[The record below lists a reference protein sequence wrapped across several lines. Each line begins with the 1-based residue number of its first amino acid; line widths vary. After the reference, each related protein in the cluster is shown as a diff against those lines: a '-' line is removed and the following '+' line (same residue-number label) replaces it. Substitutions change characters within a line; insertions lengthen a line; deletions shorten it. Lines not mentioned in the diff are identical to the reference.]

1 MKIIQEL
8 QTYTAPEVFS
18 PPAAYDGGKNLFST
32 IKLPFDE
39 NDTKE
44 FHVIYPRASQTP
56 PGNKHPKPISI
67 KLTKVAE
74 INPEVLHRFLEG
86 KQSYDSAATTAI
98 TAINVAV
105 RMEPSMKYSYN
116 VRSFFIEDDQDA
128 RTGDLRNGLQL
139 WQGYFQSVRPAG
151 DSIMINIDITTGVV
165 FEGGRLIDLCLKH
178 LRANDIKALVPRPNG
193 MLHDRDRYG
202 LQHFTHGLHIQTTIE
217 QHNPRVV
224 RKFTE
229 FGANKIT
236 HKDTGKTVAQYFHE
250 IIGRRLQYPD
260 IICVEVGNGA
270 LIPLELCVVIKGQL
284 ARRQVPPQS
293 ALDMVRFAS
302 KRPDQRLAKIRDA
315 PRKLCYNTSSYV
327 ENFRLSIH
335 TEGPITTRAR
345 VLDPPSL
352 TTKETNK
359 RGAVVSR
366 SFIPKNG
373 AWNMDKRKF
382 FAPVSKIAPVA
393 IFTLESTA
401 KFTIND
407 ANACF
412 IILRSVMNDLGVSIP
427 AEMPLKRA
435 GNPQRDIIKE
445 LTDFVETIKQKRGAS
460 PQLIIVILPELGND
474 LYTFVKYFGNVHA
487 GIATQCMRASKC
499 KVENPGSYSLRQPC
513 RPPGSIIRYY
523 SNVALKINS
532 KLGGV
537 NMILSPGGANTIIDL
552 SSPVIVMGK

>member
-1 MKIIQEL
+1 MPNPVISQGGARNTPQPLRGQGRGTPLQHAATYESHINAVGVKRPGFGVAGKAMQVTANFFKTTAPKRVIHHYDVISAGEKRLPARLHMKIIQEL

-32 IKLPFDE
+32 IKLPLGE

-56 PGNKHPKPISI
+56 PRNKHPKPISI

-128 RTGDLRNGLQL
+128 RAGDLRNGLQL

-178 LRANDIKALVPRPNG
+178 LHANDIKALVPRPNG
-193 MLHDRDRYG
+193 TLHDRDRYG
-202 LQHFTHGLHIQTTIE
+202 LQHFTHGLHIQTTIG
-217 QHNPRVV
+217 QHSPRVV

-293 ALDMVRFAS
+293 ARDMVRFAS

-315 PRKLCYNTSSYV
+315 PHKLCYNTSSYV
-327 ENFRLSIH
+327 ENFGLSIH
-335 TEGPITTRAR
+335 PEGPITTRAR

-366 SFIPKNG
+366 SF
-373 AWNMDKRKF
+373 
-382 FAPVSKIAPVA
+382 VS
-393 IFTLESTA
+393 L
-401 KFTIND
+401 N
-407 ANACF
+407 
-412 IILRSVMNDLGVSIP
+412 
-427 AEMPLKRA
+427 
-435 GNPQRDIIKE
+435 
-445 LTDFVETIKQKRGAS
+445 
-460 PQLIIVILPELGND
+460 VILWEP
-474 LYTFVKYFGNVHA
+474 
-487 GIATQCMRASKC
+487 S
-499 KVENPGSYSLRQPC
+499 SY
-513 RPPGSIIRYY
+513 IEI
-523 SNVALKINS
+523 
-532 KLGGV
+532 
-537 NMILSPGGANTIIDL
+537 
-552 SSPVIVMGK
+552 